1 MTKKKRIILT
11 AVLAVVAVIVVC
23 VVGFLESYSRSEPI
37 VDKYLI
43 SSQAVR
49 VKEIDNYYYFDGP
62 GEENAIIFYPG
73 AKIETKSYAP
83 LVHYLAENG
92 VDCFLVKVPCNIAF
106 FGSNDA
112 TKIID
117 KYSYDNWYMCGHSM
131 GGAVAAIYTANNA
144 SRLKG
149 VILLAAYPT
158 KKIPDSIK
166 FLSIYGSQDGV
177 LKMDKYNECKQYW
190 SANSTELVIEGGNHA
205 QFGYY
210 GKQKKDND
218 ASISAEEQQKQTLE
232 SIIKFIKK

>member
-1 MTKKKRIILT
+1 MKNMKKMLWIFLVV
-11 AVLAVVAVIVVC
+11 VLVIVIGIA
-23 VVGFLESYSRSEPI
+23 GFLGSYSRSDPI
-37 VDKYLI
+37 VNEYLV
-43 SSQAVR
+43 SSRTVR
-49 VKEIDNYYYFDGP
+49 VKEFDNCYYFDGP
-62 GEENAIIFYPG
+62 GEERALIFYPG
-73 AKIETKSYAP
+73 AKVETKSYAP
-83 LVHYLAENG
+83 LLFKLAENG
-92 VDCFLVKVPCNIAF
+92 TDCFLVKVPCNIAF
-106 FGSNDA
+106 FGSNEA

-117 KYSYDNWYMCGHSM
+117 KYNYSDWYMSGHSM

>member
-1 MTKKKRIILT
+1 MTKKKRILLT
-11 AVLAVVAVIVVC
+11 AVLAVVAVIVVG
-23 VVGFLESYSRSEPI
+23 VAGFLGSYSRSEPI

-43 SSQAVR
+43 SSQTVR

-73 AKIETKSYAP
+73 AKVETKSYAP
-83 LVHYLAENG
+83 LLHYLAENG

-117 KYSYDNWYMCGHSM
+117 KYKYDNWYMCGHSM

-210 GKQKKDND
+210 GKQRKDND